1 MSLHRNGDRSQI
13 LVLSNS
19 YKWGWLIIATATLL
33 STCFTLWGDSRWV
46 TVEQDRRNEMNQAE
60 ALKNLDRRLLI
71 IETQNVMILEELKI
85 IRTKFD
91 KNTNNH

>member
-1 MSLHRNGDRSQI
+1 MSLRRDGDRDK
-13 LVLSNS
+13 VLTFCNA
-19 YKWGWLIIATATLL
+19 YKWGWLIIAITTLM

-46 TVEQDRRNEMNQAE
+46 TVEQDKKNEMNQSE
-60 ALKNLDRRLLI
+60 SLKNLDRRLLI

>member
-1 MSLHRNGDRSQI
+1 MSLHRNSDRSQI

-19 YKWGWLIIATATLL
+19 YKWGWLIIAMATIM

-46 TVEQDRRNEMNQAE
+46 TVEQDKRNEMCQSE
-60 ALKNLDRRLLI
+60 ALANLDRRLLV
-71 IETQNVMILEELKI
+71 IETQNMMMLEELKI

-91 KNTNNH
+91 KTEK